1 MCESERERERERER
15 EQILDG
21 LIDDVAPFF
30 LLGGLSGI
38 GPPGG
43 YHKEI
48 NRVTGQRTFFAASV
62 GREREKER
70 KREGG
75 RRRVGGRGGKEQ

>member
-1 MCESERERERERER
+1 MTW
-15 EQILDG
+15 L
-21 LIDDVAPFF
+21 LFF

-43 YHKEI
+43 HHKEI

-70 KREGG
+70 QRERGQKEGRRKGREGAVREAG
-75 RRRVGGRGGKEQ
+75 RSECL